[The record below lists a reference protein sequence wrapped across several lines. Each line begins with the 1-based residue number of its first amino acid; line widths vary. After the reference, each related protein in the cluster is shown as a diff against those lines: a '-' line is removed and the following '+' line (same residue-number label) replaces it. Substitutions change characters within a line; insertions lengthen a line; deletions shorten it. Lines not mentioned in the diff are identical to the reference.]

1 MPLLFVLRR
10 NKMGVYKYDALNDE
24 LIPIAGVPSVP
35 GIEDK
40 VSTYTADATYWDTSP
55 TSASNKPVTSGG
67 VYTALGNKADV
78 SALSDKLGTYAS
90 SPSVWD
96 TTPTAASTKPVISD
110 GIKTQFDKA
119 NNELA
124 DVNNILGSKNILPN
138 KATTQVINGVTF
150 TVSADGSINVNG
162 TATAD
167 AILHLIPNTTGKLS
181 AFFSKGGNYI
191 ISTGTTGAGPNVF
204 FGIEYTGSTWDIGEW
219 LTYSTQTSK
228 EIYID
233 GSKLNNSSS
242 VIECYVKVNS
252 GTTVSNKK
260 VYPMLRPSNIKD
272 ATYVPY
278 SKTNYELTTEIS
290 NCPHFINPTS
300 MTVVFDANGTYT
312 IQKDGI
318 YEIILNG
325 STQNDTHVYLNG
337 FTILYTTATGNV
349 YRTDTVTFPLKA
361 GAKLTM
367 DAYGRMTVRLFE

>member
-1 MPLLFVLRR
+1 
-10 NKMGVYKYDALNDE
+10 MGVYKYDAINDE

-67 VYTALGNKADV
+67 VYTALANKADV

-90 SPSVWD
+90 SPSAWD

-167 AILHLIPNTTGKLS
+167 AILHFIPNTTGKLS

-272 ATYVPY
+272 DTYVPY

-290 NCPHFINPTS
+290 NLTNRVDAKTLADGVNLTSYTASNPYTTPSDGYAYIFTDAPTS
-300 MTVVFDANGTYT
+300 SVGKVFFRQGTSTIMQAGAAGNGASYGRNAIFIKKGMKIYATT
-312 IQKDGI
+312 EGI
-318 YEIILNG
+318 
-325 STQNDTHVYLNG
+325 
-337 FTILYTTATGNV
+337 NV
-349 YRTDTVTFPLKA
+349 TVTFISIS
-361 GAKLTM
+361 
-367 DAYGRMTVRLFE
+367 